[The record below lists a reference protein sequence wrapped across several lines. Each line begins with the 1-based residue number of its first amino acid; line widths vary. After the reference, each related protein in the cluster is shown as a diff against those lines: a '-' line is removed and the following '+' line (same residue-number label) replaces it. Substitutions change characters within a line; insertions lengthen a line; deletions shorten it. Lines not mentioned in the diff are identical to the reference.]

1 MKRDITNIWKNIQE
15 LDLRPIRESAERYV
29 KIALIGEEGVGK
41 RTLAEQM
48 RNDPDR
54 PEVRTMSPLMIT
66 DLDGA
71 IQIGDVDMIILMVDA
86 TAATMVREQN
96 LLDSSYLKTK
106 NMIIFYNKVDL
117 LPDEKP
123 VIPWLEISGA
133 NKLYGSAQDR
143 DFLLKVFAPTVVA
156 GLPELQLALGRRF
169 PLFRESI
176 AHNLIN
182 DTCLANAAYSLGTGL
197 AEIVPVLDIP
207 LNIAD
212 FIVLTKAQAL
222 LVYKLGLALGLSKDW
237 QYYIGEFGSVVGS
250 GFIWRQIA
258 RQLVG
263 LIPVW
268 GIVPKVAVAYSGTY
282 VVGHVVLQW
291 YLTGRHVSRKRMG
304 EISRQAFKQGKKVA
318 RNLLAKMPRPSLI
331 RRKGKVLPPLST
343 DQICHNCGTANDF
356 DANFCKNCGESLLQ
370 EAGKVK

>member
-15 LDLRPIRESAERYV
+15 LDLRPIRELAERYV

-54 PEVRTMSPLMIT
+54 PEVRTMSPLMIA

-71 IQIGDVDMIILMVDA
+71 DQIGDVDMVILMVDA
-86 TAATMVREQN
+86 TSATMVQEQN
-96 LLDSSYLKTK
+96 LLGSSYFKTK
-106 NMIIFYNKVDL
+106 NPIIFYNKVDL
-117 LPDEKP
+117 LPGEKP
-123 VIPWLEISGA
+123 MIPWLEASGA
-133 NKLYGSAQDR
+133 IKIYGSTQDR
-143 DFLLKVFAPTVVA
+143 DFLVKVFAPAVIA
-156 GLPELQLALGRRF
+156 GLQEYQLALGRRF
-169 PLFRESI
+169 PLFREPI
-176 AHNLIN
+176 ARNLIN

-197 AEIVPVLDIP
+197 AEIVPILDIP

-222 LVYKLGLALGLSKDW
+222 LVYKLGLALGLSKDR
-237 QYYIGEFGSVVGS
+237 QYYLGEFGSVVGS

-291 YLTGRHVSRKRMG
+291 YLTGGHVSRKRMR
-304 EISRQAFKQGKKVA
+304 EISRQAFKKGKEVA
-318 RNLLAKMPRPSLI
+318 RNLLAKMPRPSLK
-331 RRKGKVLPPLST
+331 RRNRNELPAPST
-343 DQICHNCGTANDF
+343 DQNCLNCGTANDL
-356 DANFCKNCGESLLQ
+356 DANFCKNCGESLLHQ
-370 EAGKVK
+370 AGKVK